1 LLLFPSSTTVHCTY
15 TLLCYYGRSEG
26 AGAAKWENH
35 HGVNKEDGFSF
46 IDDKK
51 PFLLL
56 FASSTTNPLH
66 EIAAGG
72 GWGGVGWGGLVGVV
86 STWPPEKNVV
96 VGPSRVMLFPEYN
109 ASKVRQ

>member
-1 LLLFPSSTTVHCTY
+1 LHSHIT
-15 TLLCYYGRSEG
+15 CYYGRSEG

-35 HGVNKEDGFSF
+35 HGLNKEDGSSF

-56 FASSTTNPLH
+56 FASSTTNQS
-66 EIAAGG
+66 IARDCC
-72 GWGGVGWGGLVGVV
+72 WWWVGWGGLVGVV